1 MMLIVPKSTVQGER
15 KVFQAQIA
23 AIASILIFSNF
34 SSAWGQRP
42 SVATSDSIE
51 QECAPVAR
59 IINGDLHKV
68 VGSQVCK
75 QDKLQSANGATVE
88 VFCYADG
95 NILQLYSGII
105 GEQCSTL
112 LNSPSQD
119 CVSRSRGACL
129 KVKGPN
135 EHENRPT
142 LITPYSPLILNTR
155 PTLSWTPVRNAS
167 GYIVQIKG
175 TGVEWSKEVN
185 STSLLY
191 PKDEPAMR
199 SGIIYEVNVLAKMAE
214 QDFIG
219 KSSILMIMHADKAQQ
234 AKAIIERIQTLNLSP
249 DELAVDLNHLYKAND
264 LLTEAIEVLKER
276 IQARTQNP
284 TIYRA
289 LGDRYLDVGLPQ
301 LASPKYRIAM
311 QYAKLG
317 GDLNELAKA
326 QAGLELSLRQQP

>member
-1 MMLIVPKSTVQGER
+1 MLIVPKSTAQGER
-15 KVFQAQIA
+15 KVFQLQIA
-23 AIASILIFSNF
+23 AIVSILIFSNF

-42 SVATSDSIE
+42 PVARGNLLVPKCE
-51 QECAPVAR
+51 VVAR
-59 IINGDLHKV
+59 IISGDIRLAA
-68 VGSQVCK
+68 GSEVCSK
-75 QDKLQSANGATVE
+75 EDQLQPANGATVE
-88 VFCYADG
+88 VFCYANG
-95 NILQLYSGII
+95 NILQLSGGAIN
-105 GEQCSTL
+105 EQCSQTS
-112 LNSPSQD
+112 NNQAQFCIRENRFNCFD
-119 CVSRSRGACL
+119 T
-129 KVKGPN
+129 KGP
-135 EHENRPT
+135 EEYENTPI

-155 PTLSWTPVRNAS
+155 PTLSWTPVRNAI

-185 STSLLY
+185 STSLPY
-191 PKDEPAMR
+191 PKDEPAMQ
-199 SGIIYEVNVLAKMAE
+199 SGIIYEVNVLAKMTE
-214 QDFIG
+214 QEFIG

-234 AKAIIERIQTLNLSP
+234 AKAIIERIQSLNLSP
-249 DELAVDLNHLYKAND
+249 DNLAVDLENLYKAND

-311 QYAKLG
+311 QYAKLR

-326 QAGLELSLRQQP
+326 QAGLELSLSVGR

>member
-1 MMLIVPKSTVQGER
+1 MLIVPKSTDQGER
-15 KVFQAQIA
+15 KVFLVQIA
-23 AIASILIFSNF
+23 AIVSILTFSNF
-34 SSAWGQRP
+34 SSAWGQKQV
-42 SVATSDSIE
+42 VATGDSIKYV
-51 QECAPVAR
+51 CAPVAR

-68 VGSQVCK
+68 MGSQVCK
-75 QDKLQSANGATVE
+75 QDKLQPANGATVE

-95 NILQLYSGII
+95 DILQLSSGTI

-112 LNSPSQD
+112 SNDPNQD

-129 KVKGPN
+129 KVRGT
-135 EHENRPT
+135 EEYENTPT

-155 PTLSWTPVRNAS
+155 PTLSWTPVRNAI

-185 STSLLY
+185 STSLPY
-191 PKDEPAMR
+191 PKDEPAMQ
-199 SGIIYEVNVLAKMAE
+199 SGIIYEVNVLAKMPE
-214 QDFIG
+214 QEFIG

-234 AKAIIERIQTLNLSP
+234 AKAIIERIQSLNLSP
-249 DELAVDLNHLYKAND
+249 DDLAVDLENLYKAND

-276 IQARTQNP
+276 IQAKTQNP

-311 QYAKLG
+311 QYAKLR

-326 QAGLELSLRQQP
+326 QAGLELSLSVGR